1 MVPRRLEPSDFD
13 NSAFFEGHRSC
24 AVTQKQVNA
33 QLEEVL
39 SALNEVKIILK
50 KKIIELKIFLHKIL
64 SDVHKVKKI
73 EQGGVMCDLLKVV
86 LCFNNLFIFLSVLV
100 GTTLK

>member
-39 SALNEVKIILK
+39 SALNEVKTILK
-50 KKIIELKIFLHKIL
+50 NLYQAQNIPAKDLK
-64 SDVHKVKKI
+64 
-73 EQGGVMCDLLKVV
+73 
-86 LCFNNLFIFLSVLV
+86 
-100 GTTLK
+100 

>member
-1 MVPRRLEPSDFD
+1 MDLEGLCATTIKKSRYNKGKSEDNPNKLFFNCPYDVCDFFPLVVPRRLEPSDFD

-39 SALNEVKIILK
+39 SALNEVKTILK
-50 KKIIELKIFLHKIL
+50 
-64 SDVHKVKKI
+64 
-73 EQGGVMCDLLKVV
+73 
-86 LCFNNLFIFLSVLV
+86 NLYQAQNIPA
-100 GTTLK
+100 